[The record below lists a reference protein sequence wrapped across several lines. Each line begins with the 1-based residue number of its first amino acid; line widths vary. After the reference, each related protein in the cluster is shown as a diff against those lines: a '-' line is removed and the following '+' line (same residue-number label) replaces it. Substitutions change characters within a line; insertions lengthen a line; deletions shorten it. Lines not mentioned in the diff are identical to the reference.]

1 MTGTRRAS
9 LVLASGTVVSRLL
22 GFANASL
29 LAIVV
34 GQYGIGPNAFALA
47 NQLPTYVYAIVAG
60 GLLSAVLVPH
70 IVRAATAPD
79 GGEAFVNRLMTLG
92 ILAFLVTTIV
102 ATIGAPLI
110 VQLYALGGSEATLR
124 DGGLDLAIALA
135 YWCMPQIFF
144 YALFA
149 LGSEVLNARGAFGP
163 AAWAPALNN
172 VVMVATL
179 AVFAVTFG
187 VAPAH
192 DDPATWDAAR
202 IAVLAGGATLGVAL
216 QAALLLAFWRRT
228 GLRFRPS
235 LRWRGAGL
243 GAPARA
249 AGWVFGMVLVVQATN
264 LVQNNVATSS
274 IDPVDPAVAV
284 LRTTWLIFMLSHS
297 IIAISIA
304 TPYFTRMSTAAR
316 DADLPALRADLSAAL
331 RATALLVTG
340 AGIAFAAAA
349 VPFARFFT
357 TDDGQ
362 SRSFALVLI
371 AFLVGLV
378 PFSTLY
384 LVQRAFYA
392 LGDTRTPFLL
402 QVLQAVLFIG
412 GALALL
418 AAPSAWVAI
427 GLAGVTSLSVVIQA
441 IAGAAV
447 LRARLGG
454 GGAGIVRRFGGYA
467 LAGIPAAGA
476 GVAVFA
482 ALGGLT
488 PGSFPTAGRLE
499 GLVAS
504 AAIGVAAAAVYL
516 GILAATRAPE
526 LSGVLRRVTRR

>member
-1 MTGTRRAS
+1 MSTTRRAS

-92 ILAFLVTTIV
+92 ILAFLVTTALATV
-102 ATIGAPLI
+102 AAPLI
-110 VQLYALGGSEATLR
+110 VRLYALGGSEATLR

-179 AVFAVTFG
+179 VVFATAFG
-187 VAPAH
+187 VAPSH

-202 IAVLAGGATLGVAL
+202 IAVLAGGATLGVVL

-228 GLRFRPS
+228 GLRFRP
-235 LRWRGAGL
+235 RFGWRGAGL
-243 GAPARA
+243 SAPARA

-264 LVQNNVATSS
+264 LVQNNVANT
-274 IDPVDPAVAV
+274 VDPDDPSVAV
-284 LRTTWLIFMLSHS
+284 LRTTWLVFMLSHS

-304 TPYFTRMSTAAR
+304 TPYFTRMSAAAR
-316 DADLPALRADLSAAL
+316 DADLPALRSDLSAAL
-331 RATALLVTG
+331 RATAMLVTG

-357 TDDGQ
+357 EDDAQ

-371 AFLVGLV
+371 AFLAGLV

-402 QVLQAVLFIG
+402 QVLQGAVFVV

-418 AAPSAWVAI
+418 AAPSAVVAG
-427 GLAGVTSLSVVIQA
+427 GLAAVTSLSVVAQA
-441 IAGAAV
+441 VVGALL
-447 LRARLGG
+447 LRRRLGG
-454 GGAGIVRRFGGYA
+454 GGGGVARRLGVYA
-467 LAGIPAAGA
+467 LAGIPAAAA

-482 ALGGLT
+482 ALGGFGET
-488 PGSFPTAGRLE
+488 GFATAGRVE

-504 AAIGVAAAAVYL
+504 AAIGAAVAAVYL
-516 GILAATRAPE
+516 GVLAVTRAPE
-526 LSGVLRRVTRR
+526 LAGILRRLRRG